1 MPQVTISDRANI
13 GRLDTPYGVIRKRVP
28 ISVPVN
34 WALMRIKDP
43 NLMFVFEESDRKDV
57 LETDKKTL
65 NILSRVMGEELA
77 DASSLS
83 SLLLPAK
90 KKTISKPKISK
101 PKKESKV
108 EEVVEE

>member
-57 LETDKKTL
+57 LDTDEKTL
-65 NILSRVMGEELA
+65 SILSRVMGEELA

-83 SLLLPAK
+83 SLLLPK
-90 KKTISKPKISK
+90 KKVISKPKISK
-101 PKKESKV
+101 PKKKSEVK
-108 EEVVEE
+108 EVVEE